1 MGSYLLHIR
10 MRGETAITHKTIYH
24 RGDIYLAQLP
34 HGYGSVQCGIRPVLI
49 IQNDTANS
57 ASPTVIVAPLTS
69 KLKKPFLPTH
79 LILKNIPGLKY
90 PSMVLFEQIM
100 TLDKQQIFHYMGRL
114 LDEQY
119 PQMEWAIQCSVGS
132 SSP

>member
-1 MGSYLLHIR
+1 M
-10 MRGETAITHKTIYH
+10 AITHNSVYH

-34 HGYGSVQCGIRPVLI
+34 YGYGSVQSGTRPVLI
-49 IQNDTANS
+49 IQNDAANS
-57 ASPTVIVAPLTS
+57 VSPTLIVAPLTS

-100 TLDKQQIFHYMGRL
+100 TLDKQQIFQYMGRL
-114 LDEQY
+114 PDAQY
-119 PQMEWAIQCSVGS
+119 SQMEQAIQYSIGS
-132 SSP
+132 R